1 MNITRRSILLGAP
14 AAAAAYI
21 SFSGADDAPGR
32 HYTLQAGGRRLVV
45 DPRKK
50 GEPGDIV
57 VVWPRKKG
65 PVVARRL
72 ARCAP
77 YNTFHFRALDTAHTF
92 ELPCNKVVA
101 IHKVDGDADLE
112 RLAGG
117 TRS

>member
-14 AAAAAYI
+14 AAAAAYV
-21 SFSGADDAPGR
+21 SFSGADDALGR
-32 HYTLQAGGRRLVV
+32 HYTLQAGGYRMVV

-65 PVVARRL
+65 PMVTRRL

-77 YNTFHFRALDTAHTF
+77 YNTFYFRALDTGCAF
-92 ELPCNKVVA
+92 ELPCNKVSA
-101 IHKVDGDADLE
+101 IHAVVGQLPA
-112 RLAGG
+112 A
-117 TRS
+117 